1 MTRPNG
7 LDVPEA
13 VVALVAAQPFP
24 VTVRPEARPG
34 QGDALLL
41 TEGATR
47 WSVQAS
53 YGYGDPVGG
62 RASAPTLRTAVLHAI
77 EARAVRHEDAAR
89 VAEDEG
95 KRARLPLRKQHATET
110 AAKHR
115 AEAARLRDLVR
126 EIAAAWPEVAP

>member
-1 MTRPNG
+1 M
-7 LDVPEA
+7 
-13 VVALVAAQPFP
+13 
-24 VTVRPEARPG
+24 
-34 QGDALLL
+34 GDALLL

-53 YGYGDPVGG
+53 YGYSDPTHGW
-62 RASAPTLRTAVLHAI
+62 ASATTLRTAVLHAI

-89 VAEDEG
+89 GAEDEG

-115 AEAARLRDLVR
+115 AEAVRLRDLVR
-126 EIAAAWPEVAP
+126 AIDAAWPEVSP